1 MSITGLGPHGE
12 RAAPADKICLSE
24 TEAALARAA
33 RYTVAV
39 VLHTTTSDWSRQELA
54 GIVATLGAYSAAV
67 VDVVDCG
74 FDKEKQNREL
84 LRLAEA
90 GVDAVIS
97 IPIGA
102 DGVVEGHRAVSRAGK
117 TLVLL
122 DNVPAGLMPG
132 GDYAAV
138 VSADNFNLGEIAAE
152 LLSPHLPEE
161 GVAGILTYGADF
173 YATNER
179 EIAFRKWIGR
189 RRPDVT
195 LVRGRF
201 VTVDEAGAAFE
212 RLLVENDDL
221 DGLFVAWDVPALHAL
236 GAIRARS
243 RKLAVTTVDLGNAAA
258 AELIEGDLLKGIA
271 AQRPHDQGAAA
282 AQVTL
287 LNLVGRRPPPWV
299 ATPGMAVTRDDVLG
313 AYQVVWHA
321 PAPNHLLEAC
331 RQKLLSAAAR

>member
-1 MSITGLGPHGE
+1 
-12 RAAPADKICLSE
+12 
-24 TEAALARAA
+24 
-33 RYTVAV
+33 
-39 VLHTTTSDWSRQELA
+39 
-54 GIVATLGAYSAAV
+54 LGAYSAAV
-67 VDVVDCG
+67 VEVVDCS

-84 LRLAEA
+84 LRLAETA
-90 GVDAVIS
+90 VDAVIS

-102 DGVVEGHRAVSRAGK
+102 EGVVEGHRALSKRGK

-122 DNVPAGLMPG
+122 DNVPTGLMPG

-201 VTVDEAGAAFE
+201 ATVEEAGLAFE
-212 RLLVENDDL
+212 RLIVENDDL
-221 DGLFVAWDVPALHAL
+221 DGLFVAWDVPALNAL
-236 GAIRARS
+236 GAIRAQS
-243 RKLAVTTVDLGNAAA
+243 RKLAMTTVDLGNAAA

-271 AQRPHDQGAAA
+271 AQRPYDQGVAA

-299 ATPGMAVTRDDVLG
+299 AAPGMAVTRNDVLG

-321 PAPNHLLEAC
+321 PAPSQLLEAC
-331 RQKLLSAAAR
+331 RQRLLSPATK